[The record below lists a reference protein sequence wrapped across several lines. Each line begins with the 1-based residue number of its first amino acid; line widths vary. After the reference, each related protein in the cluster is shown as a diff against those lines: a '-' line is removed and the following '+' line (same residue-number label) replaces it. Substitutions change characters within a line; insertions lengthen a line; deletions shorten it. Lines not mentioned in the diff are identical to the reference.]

1 MVATDIDR
9 KSPSRGSRYM
19 GLRENIRFKFI
30 FVFNIHCFLII
41 TIMLLFLLV
50 YYHRF
55 YRYYLLLFFI
65 SLVSLL
71 TV

>member
-1 MVATDIDR
+1 
-9 KSPSRGSRYM
+9 M

-50 YYHRF
+50 YYHHF
-55 YRYYLLLFFI
+55 YRCYLLSFFI